1 MSGECR
7 VGHSAPNAAPNAAPS
22 AAAKL
27 IARPGAL
34 GSCHAM
40 PEGMIDKDESNF
52 PLSYCSYK
60 PSGFHMEVYPSAGNI
75 DL

>member
-7 VGHSAPNAAPNAAPS
+7 VGHSAPNAAPS
-22 AAAKL
+22 AAAKP

-34 GSCHAM
+34 GSCHTM
-40 PEGMIDKDESNF
+40 SEGMVDKDESNF

-60 PSGFHMEVYPSAGNI
+60 FFDFHMEVYPSAGNI